1 MKSGVSG
8 VSVEHAAH
16 GTAVG
21 VSCHATVAWL
31 AGFERG
37 EARLPSDPEATIEI
51 RASITIQSDCLWAI
65 DLGSDGHEATSV
77 I

>member
-8 VSVEHAAH
+8 ASVEHAAH
-16 GTAVG
+16 GAV
-21 VSCHATVAWL
+21 

-37 EARLPSDPEATIEI
+37 EARFSSDPEATIEI
-51 RASITIQSDCLWAI
+51 RASITIRPDCLWAI